1 MAGALAPDTTGSL
14 ASVLAS
20 ALVPA
25 SRPRGRMTAS
35 SVLMAIAGPIDVC

>member
-1 MAGALAPDTTGSL
+1 MAGALALATTGSL
-14 ASVLAS
+14 ASVLAL